1 MIFIMYFW
9 IWLAASLL
17 AILALLLLSNR
28 ARWQEWLAFSGI
40 AVTLVIAWFTLHP
53 IQTPLMGAAADVQA
67 MIGKGKPVL
76 LEFQSP
82 Y

>member
-1 MIFIMYFW
+1 
-9 IWLAASLL
+9 
-17 AILALLLLSNR
+17 
-28 ARWQEWLAFSGI
+28 
-40 AVTLVIAWFTLHP
+40 V
-53 IQTPLMGAAADVQA
+53 QTPLIGEAADVQA